1 MTRLERIRCMAAENN
16 IAAVVLVPGTN
27 FFYFTD
33 LGMKLS
39 ERITA
44 AFIPVE
50 GEPFVICP
58 KLEAE
63 KVRATGWQVF
73 AWSDEA
79 GPHGV
84 AKEVLNKYGL
94 AGKILACEYQTMR
107 LMEKAMLERA
117 LGNVTVID
125 ADPLLA
131 EMRMVKDAD
140 EAAKMETA
148 AKVVEAAV
156 EAARQVLRP
165 GVTEYEVSL
174 AIQQT
179 IRAHGG
185 VGDCTVV
192 SGLRGS
198 SAHASTS
205 NKAIENGETVIVDI
219 WGTHQGYYGDI
230 TRTFAIGEI
239 SDELKKIYQV
249 VYDAQA
255 HARASSK
262 PGMNGEE
269 LDALARDYITEH
281 GYGDYFIHRTGHGL
295 GLDVHEEPYVVKGN
309 HRPFVPGNAF
319 TIEPGI
325 YVPGVGGVRIED
337 DAIMTQD
344 GCHIL
349 TNYPRELIVIK

>member
-1 MTRLERIRCMAAENN
+1 MARDNG

-27 FFYFTD
+27 FFYFTN

-44 AFIPVE
+44 AFIPA
-50 GEPFVICP
+50 GAEPFIICP

-73 AWSDEA
+73 TWSDED
-79 GPHGV
+79 GPHE
-84 AKEVLNKYGL
+84 ATREVLNRYEL
-94 AGKILACEYQTMR
+94 AGKTVACEYQTMR
-107 LMEKAMLERA
+107 LMERAMLEHA
-117 LGNVTVID
+117 LGTVSVVN
-125 ADPLLA
+125 ADRLLS

-140 EAAKMETA
+140 EIAKMEKA
-148 AKVVEAAV
+148 AKVVDAAV
-156 EAARQVLRP
+156 DAAKQVLKP
-165 GVTEYEVSL
+165 GITEYEVGL
-174 AIQQT
+174 VIQQT
-179 IRAHGG
+179 IRSHGG
-185 VGDCTVV
+185 IGDCTVV

-205 NKAIENGETVIVDI
+205 NKVIQEGETVIVDI

-239 SDELKKIYQV
+239 SDELRAIYQI
-249 VYDAQA
+249 VYDAQE
-255 HARASSK
+255 HARLSSK

-269 LDALARDYITEH
+269 LDALARGHITRH
-281 GYGDYFIHRTGHGL
+281 GYGEYFIHRTGHGL

-309 HRPFVPGNAF
+309 HRPFAPGNAF

-337 DAIMTQD
+337 DAIMTED

-349 TNYPRELIVIK
+349 TSYPRELIVIR